1 MDSLEHT
8 LQSHG
13 RGARRKGRFKGSD
26 GSTSSD
32 TTTNSLVRQ
41 GSADSYTSRPS
52 DSDVSLEE
60 DKEAVRREAE
70 RQAQAQLDKAK
81 TKPVAFAVRTNVS
94 YSPSHEDDVPVP
106 GMAISFEAK
115 DFLHVKEKFNNDWW
129 IGRLVKEGC
138 EIGFIPSPVKIEN
151 TRILQEQRAKQGKF
165 HSSKLG
171 ANSSSSLGEVVPN
184 SRKSTPPSSALD
196 IDATDLDPED
206 NELPV
211 NLRSPKASP
220 NTVMSPLSKEKRMP
234 FFKKT
239 EHIPP
244 YDVVPSMRPVVLVG
258 PSLKGYEVTDMMQKA
273 LFDFLKHRFEGRISI
288 TRVTADISLAKRSV
302 LNNPSKHA
310 IIERSNTRSNLAEVQ
325 SEIERIFELAR
336 TLQLVVLD
344 ADTINHP
351 SQLGKTSLAP
361 IIVYVKITSPKV
373 LQRLIKSRGK
383 SQAKHLNVQMVAAD
397 KLAQCPPEMF
407 DIILDENQLEDACE
421 HMADY
426 LEAYW
431 RSTHPSSSNPPNPVV
446 AKLSTATLPSN
457 AAPISDVQGSS
468 AEQKGEK
475 ALVERKGSRED
486 HHQHHH
492 HHHHHH
498 LQSQDQAD
506 ADADAEVDEEGNE
519 EERPLRT
526 DSSRRNQHVHHRSSS
541 TRTDHHNHHHHHH
554 HHHHHSG
561 RARGLSRQET
571 LDSETPES
579 RESKDSSYIDPRA
592 QLHHQEV
599 EVEEDEDEDEDMG
612 EELPQQQQ
620 RYEPPPHRDHNH
632 HHHHHHHRSG
642 PDEAGQ
648 STGHHRSK
656 EREQDH
662 NERNKQR
669 SHHHRPTR
677 DHPHHSYDRDRDRDG
692 EVAPK
697 KRGDTGDWTRDSY
710 IYQ

>member
-1 MDSLEHT
+1 
-8 LQSHG
+8 
-13 RGARRKGRFKGSD
+13 
-26 GSTSSD
+26 
-32 TTTNSLVRQ
+32 
-41 GSADSYTSRPS
+41 
-52 DSDVSLEE
+52 
-60 DKEAVRREAE
+60 
-70 RQAQAQLDKAK
+70 
-81 TKPVAFAVRTNVS
+81 
-94 YSPSHEDDVPVP
+94 
-106 GMAISFEAK
+106 MAISFDAK

-138 EIGFIPSPVKIEN
+138 EIGFIPSPVKLEN

-165 HSSKLG
+165 YSSKLG

-184 SRKSTPPSSALD
+184 SRKSTPPSSAVD
-196 IDATDLDPED
+196 IDATGLDLEE

-220 NTVMSPLSKEKRMP
+220 NTLISPLAKEKRMT

-310 IIERSNTRSNLAEVQ
+310 IIERSNTRSNLGTTPQLSWQKKRFSTANKNLFPSAEVQ

-397 KLAQCPPEMF
+397 KLAQCPSEMF

-421 HMADY
+421 HMADF

-431 RSTHPSSSNPPNPVV
+431 RSTHP
-446 AKLSTATLPSN
+446 T
-457 AAPISDVQGSS
+457 
-468 AEQKGEK
+468 
-475 ALVERKGSRED
+475 
-486 HHQHHH
+486 
-492 HHHHHH
+492 
-498 LQSQDQAD
+498 
-506 ADADAEVDEEGNE
+506 
-519 EERPLRT
+519 
-526 DSSRRNQHVHHRSSS
+526 SSS
-541 TRTDHHNHHHHHH
+541 TPDPVLTNLPAAALPNAPTPA
-554 HHHHHSG
+554 SG
-561 RARGLSRQET
+561 VQ
-571 LDSETPES
+571 
-579 RESKDSSYIDPRA
+579 
-592 QLHHQEV
+592 V
-599 EVEEDEDEDEDMG
+599 
-612 EELPQQQQ
+612 
-620 RYEPPPHRDHNH
+620 
-632 HHHHHHHRSG
+632 
-642 PDEAGQ
+642 
-648 STGHHRSK
+648 
-656 EREQDH
+656 
-662 NERNKQR
+662 
-669 SHHHRPTR
+669 
-677 DHPHHSYDRDRDRDG
+677 
-692 EVAPK
+692 
-697 KRGDTGDWTRDSY
+697 
-710 IYQ
+710 

>member
-1 MDSLEHT
+1 MVHNNLQNTHSLLDRHMDSLENPG

-13 RGARRKGRFKGSD
+13 KGARRKGRFKGSD

-32 TTTNSLVRQ
+32 TTTNSFVRQ

-70 RQAQAQLDKAK
+70 RQAQAQLEKAK

-94 YSPSHEDDVPVP
+94 YCATNDDGVPVP

-129 IGRLVKEGC
+129 IGRLVKEDC

-151 TRILQEQRAKQGKF
+151 TRVQHEQRAKQGKF
-165 HSSKLG
+165 HSSKSG
-171 ANSSSSLGEVVPN
+171 ANSSTSLGEVVPN
-184 SRKSTPPSSALD
+184 SRKSTPPSSAKQKQK
-196 IDATDLDPED
+196 
-206 NELPV
+206 
-211 NLRSPKASP
+211 S
-220 NTVMSPLSKEKRMP
+220 
-234 FFKKT
+234 T

-310 IIERSNTRSNLAEVQ
+310 IIERSNTRSNLVAEVQ

-351 SQLGKTSLAP
+351 AQLGKTSLAP
-361 IIVYVKITSPKV
+361 IIVYVKISSPKV

-397 KLAQCPPEMF
+397 KLAQCPAEMF

-431 RSTHPSSSNPPNPVV
+431 KSTHPASCNPPNPLL
-446 AKLSTATLPSN
+446 ATAALPSSP
-457 AAPISDVQGSS
+457 APVSSMQGSG
-468 AEQKGEK
+468 AEEK
-475 ALVERKGSRED
+475 AGDKPGQGGERKGSRED

-492 HHHHHH
+492 HHHHSQH
-498 LQSQDQAD
+498 QSQEQPDG
-506 ADADAEVDEEGNE
+506 EGEEEEEEREEREEEEE

-526 DSSRRNQHVHHRSSS
+526 ESSRRPQHIHHRSSS
-541 TRTDHHNHHHHHH
+541 QRTEQHHNHHHHHH
-554 HHHHHSG
+554 GGGGGG
-561 RARGLSRQET
+561 RGKGLSRGET
-571 LDSETPES
+571 QDSETPES
-579 RESKDSSYIDPRA
+579 RESRESRDSAYIEPLS
-592 QLHHQEV
+592 QLLHQE
-599 EVEEDEDEDEDMG
+599 EEDDFG
-612 EELPQQQQ
+612 EEYDEEGLGEGGHPQQQQ
-620 RYEPPPHRDHNH
+620 QGRYEAQPQPRDH
-632 HHHHHHHRSG
+632 HHHHHHHRAG
-642 PDEAGQ
+642 EEAGHGT
-648 STGHHRSK
+648 TGHHRSK
-656 EREQDH
+656 ERNEQDH
-662 NERNKQR
+662 NERNKPR
-669 SHHHRPTR
+669 GHHHHQRPAR
-677 DHPHHSYDRDRDRDG
+677 NHHHQCYDRDREG
-692 EVAPK
+692 NVAPK
-697 KRGDTGDWTRDSY
+697 KRGDTEDWARDPY
-710 IYQ
+710 IHQ